1 MASLNIH
8 DNFNRMLFNH
18 EKFVNVTITLWLR
31 SIVIRKG
38 KKLAADFSVIFAKKF
53 GRCVNKIHN
62 RFISVRVFIVF
73 NNEH

>member
-1 MASLNIH
+1 
-8 DNFNRMLFNH
+8 MLFNH
-18 EKFVNVTITLWLR
+18 EKFVNVNFTLWLR

-38 KKLAADFSVIFAKKF
+38 EKLATDFSVIFAKKF
-53 GRCVNKIHN
+53 GSWGNKIHN